1 VLRIY
6 TENPEGLGVSV
17 EEYPG
22 MNAK

>member
-1 VLRIY
+1 MRIY
-6 TENPEGLGVSV
+6 TENPEGLGVFV